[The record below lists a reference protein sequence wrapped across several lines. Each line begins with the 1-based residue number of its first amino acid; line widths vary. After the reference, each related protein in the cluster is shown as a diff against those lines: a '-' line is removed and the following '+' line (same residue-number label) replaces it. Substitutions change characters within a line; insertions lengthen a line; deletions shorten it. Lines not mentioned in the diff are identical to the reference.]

1 MIEDAWRLLKQDG
14 TFIISGIIEDKK
26 QWFRSTNESRFVVD
40 QLFNQGDWYA
50 IILKKPEE
58 E

>member
-1 MIEDAWRLLKQDG
+1 DAWRLLKQDG

-26 QWFRSTNESRFVVD
+26 AMVLEALTKVGFVVD